1 MKSVFSQIL
10 LYVYIGCVFVTKY
23 IICEYICTDTYVSI
37 IKKKNINL
45 RNSGVG
51 MGEFPGRDKESY
63 EGREGKG
70 KGGNNIFRF

>member
-1 MKSVFSQIL
+1 MRI
-10 LYVYIGCVFVTKY
+10 
-23 IICEYICTDTYVSI
+23 YICTDTYVSI

-70 KGGNNIFRF
+70 KGENNIFRF